1 MAPTERYASQRITN
15 ILGKSRL
22 GIIAGTGP
30 LPRQIAERFD
40 PTGKSIF
47 FIALEGITDPKTVFK
62 FDHRWVKL
70 GQLQIAIAALLEAKV
85 DKVVMAGPVKRPAL
99 SSLKLDKRASKMLWR
114 GGTKIFGDDGLLSL
128 LINEIEK
135 DGLKVIGIDQILSDL
150 LTEPD
155 LNIGPCLDNVA
166 QQDIDRAIEIL
177 VKLGPADVG
186 QSVAIQEGLVLAV
199 EAIEGTDNMIDRA
212 GQYRRDA
219 LGPILVKI
227 SKPGQERRADMPT
240 LGPTTVRLAI
250 SNGFRG
256 LALEEGG
263 TLLLERDEV
272 RKIAEDANFFIVS
285 IKVPGA
291 L

>member
-15 ILGKSRL
+15 ILGISRL

-47 FIALEGITDPKTVFK
+47 FIALEGITDPKTVFN

-99 SSLKLDKRASKMLWR
+99 SSLKLDKRASKMLLR

-155 LNIGPCLDNVA
+155 LNIGPHIDNVA
-166 QQDIDRAIEIL
+166 PVSYTHLTLPTIY
-177 VKLGPADVG
+177 
-186 QSVAIQEGLVLAV
+186 SV
-199 EAIEGTDNMIDRA
+199 
-212 GQYRRDA
+212 
-219 LGPILVKI
+219 
-227 SKPGQERRADMPT
+227 
-240 LGPTTVRLAI
+240 
-250 SNGFRG
+250 
-256 LALEEGG
+256 
-263 TLLLERDEV
+263 
-272 RKIAEDANFFIVS
+272 
-285 IKVPGA
+285 
-291 L
+291 

>member
-1 MAPTERYASQRITN
+1 MAPTERYASQRVTN

-47 FIALEGITDPKTVFK
+47 FIALEGITDPNTVFN

-70 GQLQIAIAALLEAKV
+70 GQLQKGIAALLEAKV

-155 LNIGPCLDNVA
+155 LNIGPHIDNVA
-166 QQDIDRAIEIL
+166 QRDIDRAIEIL

-227 SKPGQERRADMPT
+227 RKPGQERRADMPT
-240 LGPTTVRLAI
+240 IGPKTVRLAI

-272 RKIAEDANFFIVS
+272 RKIAEGANFFVVS
-285 IKVPGA
+285 IKIPGA
-291 L
+291 Q

>member
-1 MAPTERYASQRITN
+1 MAPAERYASQRIAE
-15 ILGKSRL
+15 ILDKSRL
-22 GIIAGTGP
+22 GIIAGTGH

-40 PTGKSIF
+40 PSGKTIF
-47 FIALEGITDPKTVFK
+47 FIALEGITDPETVIN
-62 FDHRWVKL
+62 FDHKWAKL
-70 GQLQIAIAALLEAKV
+70 GQLQIAMTALLDAKV

-99 SSLKLDKRASKMLWR
+99 SSLKLDKRASKMLLR
-114 GGTKIFGDDGLLSL
+114 GGAKVFGDDGLLSL

-135 DGLKVIGIDQILSDL
+135 DGLEVIGIDQILSDL

-155 LNIGPCLDNVA
+155 LTIGPSVDDMA
-166 QQDIDRAIEIL
+166 QKDINRALEIL

-186 QSVAIQEGLVLAV
+186 QSVAIQEGLVLAI

-240 LGPTTVRLAI
+240 IGPKTVRLAI

-272 RKIAEDANFFIVS
+272 QRIAEDGNFFIVG

-291 L
+291 

>member
-1 MAPTERYASQRITN
+1 MVPTERYASQRIAE
-15 ILGKSRL
+15 ILDKSRL
-22 GIIAGTGP
+22 GIIAGTGH

-40 PTGKSIF
+40 PSGKTIF
-47 FIALEGITDPKTVFK
+47 FIALEGITDPKTVIN
-62 FDHRWVKL
+62 FDHKWAKL
-70 GQLQIAIAALLEAKV
+70 GQLQIAMTALLDAKV

-99 SSLKLDKRASKMLWR
+99 SSLKLDKRASKMLLR
-114 GGTKIFGDDGLLSL
+114 GGVKVFGDDGLLSL
-128 LINEIEK
+128 LIKEMEK

-155 LNIGPCLDNVA
+155 LTIGPPVDDIA
-166 QQDIDRAIEIL
+166 QKDINRALEIL

-186 QSVAIQEGLVLAV
+186 QSVAIQEGLVLAI

-212 GQYRRDA
+212 GQYRRDT

-240 LGPTTVRLAI
+240 IGPETVRLAI

-272 RKIAEDANFFIVS
+272 QRIAEDGNFFIVG

-291 L
+291 

>member
-1 MAPTERYASQRITN
+1 MCIRDS
-15 ILGKSRL
+15 
-22 GIIAGTGP
+22 
-30 LPRQIAERFD
+30 
-40 PTGKSIF
+40 
-47 FIALEGITDPKTVFK
+47 
-62 FDHRWVKL
+62 
-70 GQLQIAIAALLEAKV
+70 
-85 DKVVMAGPVKRPAL
+85 
-99 SSLKLDKRASKMLWR
+99 
-114 GGTKIFGDDGLLSL
+114 
-128 LINEIEK
+128 
-135 DGLKVIGIDQILSDL
+135 
-150 LTEPD
+150 
-155 LNIGPCLDNVA
+155 LNIGPHIDNVA
-166 QQDIDRAIEIL
+166 QRDIDRAIEIL

-240 LGPTTVRLAI
+240 IGPKTVRLAI

-272 RKIAEDANFFIVS
+272 RKIAEDANFFVVS
-285 IKVPGA
+285 IKIPGA
-291 L
+291 Q

>member
-1 MAPTERYASQRITN
+1 MAPAERYASQRIAN

-47 FIALEGITDPKTVFK
+47 FIALEGITDPKTVFN

-135 DGLKVIGIDQILSDL
+135 DGLKVIGIDEILSDL

-155 LNIGPCLDNVA
+155 LNIGPHIDNVA
-166 QQDIDRAIEIL
+166 QRDIDRAIEIL

-199 EAIEGTDNMIDRA
+199 EAIEGTDNMIYRA
-212 GQYRRDA
+212 GQDRRDA

-240 LGPTTVRLAI
+240 IGPKTVRLAI
-250 SNGFRG
+250 YNGFRG

-272 RKIAEDANFFIVS
+272 RKIAEGANFFIVS
-285 IKVPGA
+285 IKIPGA
-291 L
+291 Q

>member
-1 MAPTERYASQRITN
+1 MAPTERYASQRVTN

-40 PTGKSIF
+40 PKRKSIF
-47 FIALEGITDPKTVFK
+47 FIALEGITDPKTVFN

-135 DGLKVIGIDQILSDL
+135 DRLKVIGIDQILSDL

-155 LNIGPCLDNVA
+155 LNMGPDIDNVA
-166 QQDIDRAIEIL
+166 QRDIDRAIEIL

-240 LGPTTVRLAI
+240 IGPKTVRLAI

-272 RKIAEDANFFIVS
+272 RKIAEGAIFFVVS
-285 IKVPGA
+285 IKIPGA
-291 L
+291 Q

>member
-1 MAPTERYASQRITN
+1 MAPTERYANQRISN

-40 PTGKSIF
+40 PTGKTSF
-47 FIALEGITDPKTVFK
+47 FIALEGITDPKTVFN

-70 GQLQIAIAALLEAKV
+70 GQLQIAISALLEAKV
-85 DKVVMAGPVKRPAL
+85 DRVIMAGPVKRPAL

-155 LNIGPCLDNVA
+155 LNIGPDIDNVA
-166 QQDIDRAIEIL
+166 QRDIDRAIEIL
-177 VKLGPADVG
+177 VKLGPVDVG
-186 QSVAIQEGLVLAV
+186 QSVAIQEGLVLGV

-240 LGPTTVRLAI
+240 IGPKTVRLAI

-272 RKIAEDANFFIVS
+272 RKIAEGANFFIVS
-285 IKVPGA
+285 IKIPGA
-291 L
+291 Q

>member
-1 MAPTERYASQRITN
+1 MFN
-15 ILGKSRL
+15 
-22 GIIAGTGP
+22 
-30 LPRQIAERFD
+30 
-40 PTGKSIF
+40 
-47 FIALEGITDPKTVFK
+47 

-135 DGLKVIGIDQILSDL
+135 DGLKVIGIDEILSDL
-150 LTEPD
+150 LTEPN
-155 LNIGPCLDNVA
+155 LNIGPDIDNVA
-166 QQDIDRAIEIL
+166 QRDIDRAIEIL

-240 LGPTTVRLAI
+240 IGPKTVRLAI

-272 RKIAEDANFFIVS
+272 RKIAEGANFFIVS
-285 IKVPGA
+285 IKIPGA
-291 L
+291 Q

>member
-1 MAPTERYASQRITN
+1 MAPAERYASQRVTN

-22 GIIAGTGP
+22 GIIAGTGH

-40 PTGKSIF
+40 SSGKTIF
-47 FIALEGITDPKTVFK
+47 FIALEGITDPETVIN
-62 FDHRWVKL
+62 FDHKWAKL
-70 GQLQIAIAALLEAKV
+70 GQLQIAMTALLDAKV

-99 SSLKLDKRASKMLWR
+99 SSLKLDKRASKMLLR
-114 GGTKIFGDDGLLSL
+114 GGAKVFGDDGLLSL

-155 LNIGPCLDNVA
+155 LTIGPSVDDMA
-166 QQDIDRAIEIL
+166 QKDINRALEIL

-186 QSVAIQEGLVLAV
+186 QSVAIQEGLVLAI

-240 LGPTTVRLAI
+240 IGPKTVRLAI

-272 RKIAEDANFFIVS
+272 QTIAEDENFFIVG

-291 L
+291 

>member
-1 MAPTERYASQRITN
+1 MAPTERYASQRIAN

-47 FIALEGITDPKTVFK
+47 FIALEGITDPKTVFN
-62 FDHRWVKL
+62 FDHKWVKL
-70 GQLQIAIAALLEAKV
+70 GQLQIAIATLLGAKV

-114 GGTKIFGDDGLLSL
+114 GGAKIFGDDGLLSL

-155 LNIGPCLDNVA
+155 LNIGPNIDNVA
-166 QQDIDRAIEIL
+166 QRDINRAIEIL

-240 LGPTTVRLAI
+240 IGPKTVRLAI

-256 LALEEGG
+256 LALEAGG

-291 L
+291 Q

>member
-1 MAPTERYASQRITN
+1 MAPTERYANQRIAN

-22 GIIAGTGP
+22 GIIAGTGH

-40 PTGKSIF
+40 PTGKTIF
-47 FIALEGITDPKTVFK
+47 FIALEGITDPETVFN

-70 GQLQIAIAALLEAKV
+70 GQLQIAITALLEAKV

-155 LNIGPCLDNVA
+155 LNIGPDIDNVA
-166 QQDIDRAIEIL
+166 QRDIDRAIEIL

-240 LGPTTVRLAI
+240 IGPKTVRLAI

-291 L
+291 Q

>member
-1 MAPTERYASQRITN
+1 MAPAERYASQRIAN

-47 FIALEGITDPKTVFK
+47 FIALEGITDPKTVFN

-135 DGLKVIGIDQILSDL
+135 DGLKVIGIDEILSDL

-155 LNIGPCLDNVA
+155 LNIGPDIDNVA
-166 QQDIDRAIEIL
+166 QRDIDRAIEIL

-240 LGPTTVRLAI
+240 IGPKTVRLAI

-272 RKIAEDANFFIVS
+272 RKIAESANFFIVS
-285 IKVPGA
+285 IKIPGA
-291 L
+291 Q

>member
-1 MAPTERYASQRITN
+1 MGPAEQYANQRIAK
-15 ILGKSRL
+15 ILNESRL
-22 GIIAGTGP
+22 GIIAGTGN

-40 PTGKSIF
+40 PSGKTIF
-47 FIALEGITDPKTVFK
+47 FIALEGITDPKTVIN
-62 FDHRWVKL
+62 FDHKWAKL
-70 GQLQIAIAALLEAKV
+70 GQLQIAMTALLDAKV

-99 SSLKLDKRASKMLWR
+99 SSLKLDKRASKMLLR
-114 GGTKIFGDDGLLSL
+114 GGAKVFGDDGLLSL

-135 DGLKVIGIDQILSDL
+135 DGFKVIGIDQILSDL
-150 LTEPD
+150 LTESD
-155 LNIGPCLDNVA
+155 LEIGPFVDDVA
-166 QQDIDRAIEIL
+166 QKDINRALEIL
-177 VKLGPADVG
+177 IKLGPADVG

-240 LGPTTVRLAI
+240 IGPKTVRLAI

-291 L
+291 Q

>member
-1 MAPTERYASQRITN
+1 MAPTERYASQRVTN

-47 FIALEGITDPKTVFK
+47 FIALEGITDPKTVFN

-99 SSLKLDKRASKMLWR
+99 SSLKLDKRASKMLWQ

-155 LNIGPCLDNVA
+155 LNIGPDIDNVA
-166 QQDIDRAIEIL
+166 QRDIDRAIEIL
-177 VKLGPADVG
+177 VKLGPVDVG
-186 QSVAIQEGLVLAV
+186 QSVAIQEGLVLGV

-240 LGPTTVRLAI
+240 IGPKTVRLAI

-272 RKIAEDANFFIVS
+272 RKIAEGANFFIVS
-285 IKVPGA
+285 IKIPGA
-291 L
+291 Q

>member
-1 MAPTERYASQRITN
+1 MAPTERYASQRVTN

-47 FIALEGITDPKTVFK
+47 FIALEGITDPKTVFN

-70 GQLQIAIAALLEAKV
+70 GQLQIAIAELLEAKV

-150 LTEPD
+150 LTEPN
-155 LNIGPCLDNVA
+155 LNIGPCIDNVA
-166 QQDIDRAIEIL
+166 KRDIDRAIEIL

-240 LGPTTVRLAI
+240 IGPKTVRLAI

-272 RKIAEDANFFIVS
+272 RKIAENANFFIVS

-291 L
+291 K